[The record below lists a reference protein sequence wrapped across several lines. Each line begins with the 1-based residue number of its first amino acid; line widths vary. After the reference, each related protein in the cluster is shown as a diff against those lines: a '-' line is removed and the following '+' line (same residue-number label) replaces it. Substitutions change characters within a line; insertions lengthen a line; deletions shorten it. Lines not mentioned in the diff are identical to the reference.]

1 MYLKF
6 YQLIEE
12 PFCLTP
18 DPRFLHL
25 AQPYRDALGE
35 IVQSILRRKGILVL
49 TGPIGTGKT
58 TLLHAAMRVLESSK
72 EKSIP
77 LASAFVLN
85 PLLSREEFLETLMH
99 EYEVPCASASKPARL
114 AALHKMFLEKQQQGG
129 TSLLIVDEAHLLT
142 PELLEEIR
150 LLSNTDTYREKLLQ
164 VVLCGQPELTLLLQ
178 RREMRALQQ
187 RITQYCSLR
196 ALTLPEI
203 RSYVAERLH
212 AAGLRGPSPFATTA
226 IETVHRFSHGVPRL
240 INQVCDTALSLGFA
254 SRREVVQSDL
264 ILEAAN
270 QLHMTEEQ
278 LLELSPPVEPPV
290 QPRVPL
296 EHVTV
301 PRGGPGPRAET
312 RVVATNQ
319 VEVAAVQTAV
329 DLIIDA
335 LRHRRATA
343 LE

>member
-6 YQLIEE
+6 YQLREE

-18 DPRFLHL
+18 DPRFFHL

-85 PLLSREEFLETLMH
+85 PLLTREEFLETLMQ
-99 EYEVPCASASKPARL
+99 EYEVPFAPASKPARL

-142 PELLEEIR
+142 PDLLEEIR
-150 LLSNTDTYREKLLQ
+150 LLNNTDTYREKLLQ
-164 VVLCGQPELTLLLQ
+164 VVLCGQPELSLLLQ

-196 ALTLPEI
+196 ALTLPETRGYI
-203 RSYVAERLH
+203 AERLH
-212 AAGLRGPSPFATTA
+212 AAGLRGPAPFPPTA
-226 IETVHRFSHGVPRL
+226 IEVVHRFSHGIPRL
-240 INQVCDTALSLGFA
+240 INQVCDVALELGFA
-254 SRREVVQSDL
+254 SRRECVQQDVVQ
-264 ILEAAN
+264 EAAM
-270 QLHMTEEQ
+270 QLHLTEEAPIE
-278 LLELSPPVEPPV
+278 LLAPLEPPAHAHIPME
-290 QPRVPL
+290 QAALHRAGSGIRTEPREAPVY
-296 EHVTV
+296 
-301 PRGGPGPRAET
+301 PGEA
-312 RVVATNQ
+312 
-319 VEVAAVQTAV
+319 AAVQTAV

-335 LRHRRATA
+335 MRHRRATVP
-343 LE
+343 E